1 MDIVFPEGTKIDE
14 TVPENVRHLYQRF
27 YIGPINRGF
36 GHTIGNAIRRVLLSS
51 MEGYA
56 IVGLKIEGVPHEF
69 TSVEGVRDDIT
80 LIILHLKKV
89 RLKIK
94 GDKDFVRAEIKVDNT
109 KSQEPYVIKAED
121 IKGPV
126 EIMNPDQY
134 ITELMP
140 KYKFQCELFVARG
153 RGYLPAERVQT
164 TFDLP
169 AGTIAI
175 DAIFNPIVKVNYEVR
190 NVLYKDRVDFDELV
204 LDIWSDGTLT
214 PQEAYEEAI
223 DILVEYLESLKSYV
237 ERAEY
242 EMQKKEVKVSTIE
255 EFLSRSVE
263 ELNLPRKAA
272 DILMSY
278 NIKTVR
284 ELVKMTDKELLSFPS
299 LGRRSLREIRE
310 VLNRAGLRLG
320 MTDEEIQKIIEEE
333 RKEKTKP

>member
-1 MDIVFPEGTKIDE
+1 MDIVYPEGTKIDE

-36 GHTIGNAIRRVLLSS
+36 GHTLGNSLRRVLLSS

-56 IVGLKIEGVPHEF
+56 IIALKIDGVPHEF
-69 TSVEGVRDDIT
+69 STIEGVRDDVA
-80 LIILHLKKV
+80 LLILHLKKV

-94 GDKDFVRAEIKVDNT
+94 GNKSLVRAEIKVDNS
-109 KSQEPYVIKAED
+109 KSQTSYIIKASD
-121 IKGPV
+121 IQGPV
-126 EIMNPDQY
+126 EVINPDQY

-140 KYKFQCELFVARG
+140 KGKFNCEIFVAKG
-153 RGYLPAERVQT
+153 RGYIPAERIGSV
-164 TFDLP
+164 FELP
-169 AGTIAI
+169 AGAIPI

-190 NVLYKDRVDFDELV
+190 KTLYKDRVDFDELV
-204 LDIWSDGTLT
+204 LDIWSDGTIT
-214 PQEAYEEAI
+214 PQEAYEESI
-223 DILVEYLESLKSYV
+223 EILTDYLEGLKNYI

-242 EMQKKEVKVSTIE
+242 EMHKREIKVSTLE
-255 EFLSRSVE
+255 EFLSRNVE

-272 DILMSY
+272 DILLSY
-278 NIKTVR
+278 NIRTVR

-320 MTDEEIQKIIEEE
+320 MTDEDIQQLIEAEKKKI
-333 RKEKTKP
+333 K

>member
-1 MDIVFPEGTKIDE
+1 MDIVYPEGTKIDE

-36 GHTIGNAIRRVLLSS
+36 GHTLGNSLRRVLLSS

-56 IVGLKIEGVPHEF
+56 IIALKIDGVPHEF
-69 TSVEGVRDDIT
+69 STIEGVRDDVA
-80 LIILHLKKV
+80 LLILHLKKV

-94 GDKDFVRAEIKVDNT
+94 GNKSLVRAEIKVDNS
-109 KSQEPYVIKAED
+109 KSQTSYIIKASD
-121 IKGPV
+121 IQGPV
-126 EIMNPDQY
+126 EVINPDQY

-140 KYKFQCELFVARG
+140 KYKFNCEIFVAKG
-153 RGYLPAERVQT
+153 RGYIPAERIGSI
-164 TFDLP
+164 FELP
-169 AGTIAI
+169 AGAIPI

-190 NVLYKDRVDFDELV
+190 KTLYKDRVDYDELV
-204 LDIWSDGTLT
+204 LDIWSDGTIT
-214 PQEAYEEAI
+214 PQEAYEESI
-223 DILVEYLESLKSYV
+223 EILTDYLEGLKNYI

-242 EMQKKEVKVSTIE
+242 EMHKREIKVSTLE
-255 EFLSRSVE
+255 EFLSRNVE

-272 DILMSY
+272 DILLSY

-320 MTDEEIQKIIEEE
+320 MTDEDIQQLIEA
-333 RKEKTKP
+333 EKKRIK